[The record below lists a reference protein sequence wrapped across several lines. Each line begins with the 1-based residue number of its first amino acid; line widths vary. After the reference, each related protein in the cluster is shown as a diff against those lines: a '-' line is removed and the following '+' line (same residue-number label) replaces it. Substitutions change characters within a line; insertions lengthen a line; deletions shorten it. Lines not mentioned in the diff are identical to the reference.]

1 MDTNNAK
8 AEFSSSPY
16 PYSLR
21 GQQSSSSMESKDENE
36 ATIPPSKLFPTQQT
50 IISTTVSSPSTNLK
64 TTGLEE
70 SDYYA
75 YYSKR
80 YGNAAAGGSISSI
93 SIANHQENEGH
104 RIEKEMTIIS
114 AVVADSIELG
124 EGVMHLL
131 SNENKDEKHAMIEYL
146 PRTAALLLS
155 ALQDALST
163 KLETIILQNNDENE
177 NDDGKRNANNSSL
190 LENLLLHC
198 TEANDADV
206 EKNCDIDDEYV
217 ASSMMLSSTPHPPSV
232 MLEQI
237 EEYDKE
243 ADALFNS
250 IINMECMYSQSP
262 RTSEQEEFIRDGL
275 AAAGDG
281 SDALQTS
288 TMFVDDDSDD
298 EGSIQGDIA
307 RLTRSISCLQ
317 RDLESAD
324 YSFLNDDEHAG
335 ELVGDHHR
343 NRCWNDKVKRFKLWI
358 SRSSIVEQK
367 LLHTLVGGVPTPL
380 SSGVGGDNPILIH
393 ALLLRLVI
401 LVLMILMLLRLS
413 LFIDG
418 GSSIDGQG
426 QLADIVEWWLF
437 RR

>member
-36 ATIPPSKLFPTQQT
+36 ATIPPTTLFPTQQT
-50 IISTTVSSPSTNLK
+50 FISTTVSSPSSNLK

-80 YGNAAAGGSISSI
+80 YGNASAGGSISSI
-93 SIANHQENEGH
+93 SIAIQQENYGH
-104 RIEKEMTIIS
+104 RIEREMTIIS

-131 SNENKDEKHAMIEYL
+131 TNENKDEKHAVMEYL

-155 ALQDALST
+155 ALQDALGT
-163 KLETIILQNNDENE
+163 KLETMLLQNDDENE
-177 NDDGKRNANNSSL
+177 NDANNASL
-190 LENLLLHC
+190 LQNLLLHS

-206 EKNCDIDDEYV
+206 EKNGDIDDDYV
-217 ASSMMLSSTPHPPSV
+217 ASSMMLSNKLHPPSV

-250 IINMECMYSQSP
+250 IINMEGMYSQSP
-262 RTSEQEEFIRDGL
+262 RSSEREKFIRDGF
-275 AAAGDG
+275 AAAGDCN
-281 SDALQTS
+281 DARQTS
-288 TMFVDDDSDD
+288 TTFLDDDSDD

-324 YSFLNDDEHAG
+324 YSFLNEDEHAG

-343 NRCWNDKVKRFKLWI
+343 NHCWTDKLNRFKLWI

-367 LLHTLVGGVPTPL
+367 LLHTLVGGVPTSL
-380 SSGVGGDNPILIH
+380 SSGVDGTHADNPIH
-393 ALLLRLVI
+393 SLLLKLVL
-401 LVLMILMLLRLS
+401 LVLMILVLLRIS
-413 LFIDG
+413 SFVDG

-426 QLADIVEWWLF
+426 QLTDIVEWWLF